1 MNDSKRSLYDAFTDT
16 WYRWDSVHYMKLAV
30 EGYASEGQDRF
41 LLVFYPLYPL
51 LIHIMMYVI
60 PDAFWTGL
68 AVSNICL
75 ILACFTLFKIMM
87 FEFHDESLAWKAVKY
102 LLIYPFSFFTAI
114 VYTESLFMLMSLSC
128 FYFMRKGDFG
138 WQEFMDCLPR
148 SRGIMLC
155 CYWRQCFTK

>member
-1 MNDSKRSLYDAFTDT
+1 
-16 WYRWDSVHYMKLAV
+16 MKLAV